1 MNKVVIVTGASRGIG
16 RNIAYNLAIDDY
28 TVIANY
34 NKSEEEIMKLKN
46 ELMGKNINIDIYK
59 ADVSKSREARNL
71 INYAIERYNKIDV
84 LINNAG
90 IAEEKLFT
98 DVTDDDFDIML
109 KNNLYS
115 VFYLTQE
122 AVKFMLKEKNGL
134 IINISSIY
142 ALSGGSC
149 EVPYSMAKAGIDGI
163 TKSLAK
169 ELGPSNIRVNSIAP
183 GFIDTDMN
191 KKYKTS
197 EINDIKS
204 ETPLQKIGKPE
215 DIAKCVNWL
224 VEDEFTTGQIISIN
238 GGWNV

>member
-1 MNKVVIVTGASRGIG
+1 MSKKVAIVTGASRGIG
-16 RNIAYNLAIDDY
+16 RAIAKSLAKKDFV
-28 TVIANY
+28 VIANY
-34 NKSEEEIMKLKN
+34 NKSEKEAIELKN
-46 ELMGKNINIDIYK
+46 EFNNIDIFK
-59 ADVSKSREARNL
+59 ADVSKRDEVKNL
-71 INYAIERYNKIDV
+71 VEYTLNKYGKIDV
-84 LINNAG
+84 LVNNAG
-90 IAEEKLFT
+90 IDNEKLFQDIT
-98 DVTDDDFDIML
+98 DEDW
-109 KNNLYS
+109 KNVINTNLYS
-115 VFYLTQE
+115 VFCVTQE
-122 AVKFMLKEKNGL
+122 VVNNMINNKSGC

-142 ALSGGSC
+142 AIQGGPFAVAYTAS
-149 EVPYSMAKAGIDGI
+149 KAGIDGI

-197 EINDIKS
+197 EINDIKN